1 MNLGFIN
8 FSAMTNADCKNNYF
22 VVFNLRQYSVVSDTI
37 SLVSGKLASKWLAF
51 DTWICLW
58 QNSFFKIINN
68 ALFCLFFKFMQ
79 FFICIYRKFQGPIRR
94 KVFIQDCVLSLLPL
108 RKLFSYL
115 ILESP
120 YRLGWPIQFLLVLPK
135 IWLGL
140 FSRRKPLHG
149 WYVRLE
155 HLNDFQDL
163 WTVLSKTWNSLFENV
178 ICTTCNIYFK
188 KIKLKVLIGIL
199 GMYASINA
207 NMTDAHALGASLA
220 NSQLGV
226 VQGKAQSTATSDIP
240 GFKTAEPPEASLD
253 NGSIGDATIAA
264 AHSNVGTTYVSEHS
278 RERQLFKIDPNTD
291 PMFVNANKATLNPEQ
306 TLGEVVMETAGGD
319 EDGDGYEIMTCEE
332 GGDEYLQ
339 KCSKHLEIKI
349 RITQS
354 RQVFSHYQSDS
365 SDCRIKSDREGMWC
379 EAHSG
384 GCPPDIPIY
393 TYTPRRIEV
402 ISEEWID
409 GCAFLEAQS
418 DEGFCRYVEVDEGKP
433 ETLTVTG
440 SVTNPIGDL
449 AKDSE
454 PIKRDS
460 WQKHYTYACF
470 KKVNGNCEALSAKG
484 CVQISSECSEKIG
497 DVCVSWR
504 QSYRCPKSKKRQ
516 IRYKTKG
523 DQSPFCFTGDCVNN
537 DTQANG
543 EMSEALSQLMVL
555 NEAQKDIRAEGEN
568 VKIFKGQNRRC
579 RKAWNGARDCCG
591 SGNRWAVSW
600 KLAPDCDA
608 QEKELGDWRAKRR
621 CVEVGTYCTQK
632 LPIIGCIQKKTT
644 FCCFGTKLSRLIQEQ
659 GRAQLGIGWGDVKDP
674 NCRGLTADEL
684 SRIDMSKMNLSELYE
699 DVQKN
704 FKPQAQS
711 HEAKGLEPERI
722 RENMQHLA
730 KKMPKEPVGIDEA
743 KIDQEKQ
750 SL

>member
-1 MNLGFIN
+1 
-8 FSAMTNADCKNNYF
+8 MTYC
-22 VVFNLRQYSVVSDTI
+22 
-37 SLVSGKLASKWLAF
+37 
-51 DTWICLW
+51 C
-58 QNSFFKIINN
+58 
-68 ALFCLFFKFMQ
+68 C
-79 FFICIYRKFQGPIRR
+79 
-94 KVFIQDCVLSLLPL
+94 LSLP
-108 RKLFSYL
+108 
-115 ILESP
+115 
-120 YRLGWPIQFLLVLPK
+120 
-135 IWLGL
+135 GL
-140 FSRRKPLHG
+140 S
-149 WYVRLE
+149 
-155 HLNDFQDL
+155 
-163 WTVLSKTWNSLFENV
+163 
-178 ICTTCNIYFK
+178 
-188 KIKLKVLIGIL
+188 
-199 GMYASINA
+199 A
-207 NMTDAHALGASLA
+207 NMTKAHDLGASIASL
-220 NSQLGV
+220 QLGI

-240 GFKTAEPPEASLD
+240 GFKTAAPPEASLD

-264 AHSNVGTTYVSEHS
+264 GHSNEAATYVKDHS

-319 EDGDGYEIMTCEE
+319 EDGDGYEIVTCED

-354 RQVFSHYQSDS
+354 RQVFSHYQRNDY
-365 SDCRIKSDREGMWC
+365 DCRIKSDREGMWC
-379 EAHSG
+379 ETHGGSG
-384 GCPPDIPIY
+384 GCPEDTPVY

-402 ISEEWID
+402 VSESWID
-409 GCAFLEAQS
+409 GCAVLEAQS
-418 DEGFCRYVEVDEGKP
+418 DAGFCRYVEVDEGKP

-440 SVTNPIGDL
+440 SVTNPIGGL
-449 AKDSE
+449 TSDSE

-470 KKVNGNCEALSAKG
+470 KKVSGNCQVLSAKG
-484 CVQISSECSEKIG
+484 CVQISSECSEKMG

-504 QSYRCPKSKKRQ
+504 QSYRCPKTKKKQ
-516 IRYKTKG
+516 IRYKTKS

-537 DTQANG
+537 DYEANG

-600 KLAPDCDA
+600 KMAPGCDV
-608 QEKELGDWRAKRR
+608 QEQELGDWRAKRR
-621 CVEVGTYCTQK
+621 CVEVGTYCAQK
-632 LPIIGCIQKKTT
+632 LPIIGCIEKKTT

-659 GRAQLGIGWGDVKDP
+659 GRAQLGISWGDP
-674 NCRGLTADEL
+674 ESPECRGLTADEL
-684 SRIDMSKMNLSELYE
+684 SRIDMSKMDLSELYE

-704 FKPQAQS
+704 FKPQPQS
-711 HEAKGLEPERI
+711 HVAKGLELERI

-730 KKMPKEPVGIDEA
+730 KKTPKEPVRIDKE
-743 KIDQEKQ
+743 KIDQERQ